1 MRATGSARGYL
12 REIRR
17 RGYALSDQ
25 EADRDVRA
33 VAAPIF
39 NAVGEIMA
47 GLSVAGPVYRIS
59 KRKLN
64 ELSKLV
70 LDYSQ
75 KISAQLGYFVERRK
89 ECSRSDE
96 EDRDRKKEK
105 RFPRES

>member
-33 VAAPIF
+33 V
-39 NAVGEIMA
+39 
-47 GLSVAGPVYRIS
+47 IS